1 MQGSVAWI
9 TIAPVKSLALVHR
22 DEVELEQFGVR
33 ENRRFYLV
41 DDDGRMING
50 KVVGPLVG
58 VVPNYDDAVGHL
70 ALQFPDGSRRGG
82 RRRVRART

>member
-41 DDDGRMING
+41 DDEGRMING
-50 KVVGPLVG
+50 KVVGPLEKVAKH
-58 VVPNYDDAVGHL
+58 D
-70 ALQFPDGSRRGG
+70 
-82 RRRVRART
+82 